1 MGRHVMMICRD
12 PERVSDLAAALDEV
26 DRLTVVDS
34 PAAVVDHDG
43 VTVDAIVV
51 DLPADTRRAVYQ
63 EVRERYRG
71 QLVVPVGHPDEVA
84 GWPPDPARRVLVRP
98 FPATEM
104 VAGIRPDRL
113 SAERAA
119 EARRQVRLRP
129 RSLIRPTSA
138 EPLDP
143 PDAASTAG
151 AGAGGV
157 QVDGPRDGVPSRA
170 APPDAATESG
180 AGGGVGSGAAANSG
194 IGARTAAGSGTVP
207 GAATRSG
214 TVAGAAAGSGTGP
227 EAAAGSARAAAAG
240 SAGDAAAAGS
250 AGDAAASAAAADAPV
265 ERLSPDQPLW
275 DPPAE
280 SAHPG
285 SGLART
291 GAIGTTIDLAQTGPD
306 QGPGILDRRP
316 DIARLRGPREAA
328 PRRRSPWRVALAS
341 VAAVALF
348 LAGAFAGSV
357 LSGGG
362 AGTAT
367 ATTSAPPPSPPPP
380 SAAASQQQAGPA
392 LAWVCAAAIDDADA
406 AISYLVAK
414 IRDRRLADALR
425 RYGDH
430 ARACRLAAE

>member
-1 MGRHVMMICRD
+1 VGRHVMMICRD

-26 DRLTVVDS
+26 DKLTVVDS

-71 QLVVPVGHPDEVA
+71 QLVVPVGHPA
-84 GWPPDPARRVLVRP
+84 GGAGGPPDPARRVLVRP
-98 FPATEM
+98 FPATAM
-104 VAGIRPDRL
+104 VAGIRSDRL

-129 RSLIRPTSA
+129 RSLIRPTRA

-143 PDAASTAG
+143 PDTAG
-151 AGAGGV
+151 TSGAGVGV
-157 QVDGPRDGVPSRA
+157 QTDGPRGGVPSRA
-170 APPDAATESG
+170 APPDAATGSG
-180 AGGGVGSGAAANSG
+180 AGGGVGSGAGVGVGSGAAANSG
-194 IGARTAAGSGTVP
+194 VGAGPAAGAGPAP
-207 GAATRSG
+207 GAATR
-214 TVAGAAAGSGTGP
+214 SGTGP
-227 EAAAGSARAAAAG
+227 EAAAGSA
-240 SAGDAAAAGS
+240 GDAAAG
-250 AGDAAASAAAADAPV
+250 AAAADAPV
-265 ERLSPDQPLW
+265 ERLSSDQPLW

-280 SAHPG
+280 PAHPG

-328 PRRRSPWRVALAS
+328 LRRRSPWRVALAA

-348 LAGAFAGSV
+348 LAGAFTGIA

-367 ATTSAPPPSPPPP
+367 AAAPTSAPPPSPPPP
-380 SAAASQQQAGPA
+380 STAAAQRAGPA
-392 LAWVCAAAIDDADA
+392 LARVCAAAIDDADA